1 MMKSSTGFLA
11 SIVLGF
17 VGATAMPTQ
26 VVVAD
31 ELNVEITPFVS
42 YRFGGTFDVEE
53 SSASYELDDSE
64 AFGLI
69 VNLRQTGNTQWE
81 VLYSRQQSTARL
93 RDSVA
98 ASPTVDTDIQVLQL
112 GGTYQ
117 GSGETLRP
125 YLAMTLGGTHI
136 KATANGSQSDTFWS
150 GSVGVGVQVSPSS
163 RLGFRLEVRAY
174 GTLMKSNTDLFCQ
187 TGPDINVCAIRI
199 DGSIMG
205 QVEAFAGVV
214 FRF

>member
-1 MMKSSTGFLA
+1 MMKSSSRLLAAIVIGFLA
-11 SIVLGF
+11 
-17 VGATAMPTQ
+17 ATAIPTQ

-31 ELNVEITPFVS
+31 ELNVEITPLVS

-53 SSASYELDDSE
+53 SSASYEIDDSE

-69 VNLRQTGNTQWE
+69 LNLRQTGNTQWE
-81 VLYSRQQSTARL
+81 VFYSRQQSSARL
-93 RDSVA
+93 SDSVT
-98 ASPTVDTDIQVLQL
+98 ASPAVDTNIQVLQL

-117 GSGETLRP
+117 GSGDTVQP

-136 KATANGSQSDTFWS
+136 KAMANGSQSDIFWS

-163 RLGFRLEVRAY
+163 RLGFRLEARAY
-174 GTLMKSNTDLFCQ
+174 GTLMNSNTDLFCQ

-199 DGSIMG
+199 DGSVMG
-205 QVEAFAGVV
+205 QFEAFAGVV

>member
-1 MMKSSTGFLA
+1 MMKSSSRFLA
-11 SIVLGF
+11 AMAVGF
-17 VGATAMPTQ
+17 VGVTAIPTQ
-26 VVVAD
+26 VAVAD

-53 SSASYELDDSE
+53 SSASYEVDDSE

-69 VNLRQTGNTQWE
+69 LNLRQTGNTQWE
-81 VLYSRQQSTARL
+81 VFYSRQQSTARL
-93 RDSVA
+93 SDSMA
-98 ASPTVDTDIQVLQL
+98 ASPAVDTNIQVLQI

-117 GSGETLRP
+117 GSGATVRP
-125 YLAMTLGGTHI
+125 YLALTLGGTHI

-150 GSVGVGVQVSPSS
+150 GSIGVGVHVSPSS
-163 RLGFRLEVRAY
+163 RLGFRLEARAY
-174 GTLMKSNTDLFCQ
+174 GTLLKSNTDLFCQ

-205 QVEAFAGVV
+205 QVEAFAGIV

>member
-1 MMKSSTGFLA
+1 MMKPGSRLLA
-11 SIVLGF
+11 AIAVGF

-26 VVVAD
+26 VAVAD
-31 ELNVEITPFVS
+31 ELNVEITPFAA

-53 SSASYELDDSE
+53 SSASYEVDDSE
-64 AFGLI
+64 ALGLI
-69 VNLRQTGNTQWE
+69 FNLRQTGNTQWE
-81 VLYSRQQSTARL
+81 VFYSRQQSTARL

-98 ASPTVDTDIQVLQL
+98 TSPTVETNIQVLQF

-117 GSGETLRP
+117 GSGDSVRP

-150 GSVGVGVQVSPSS
+150 GSVGVGVHVSPSS
-163 RLGFRLEVRAY
+163 RLGFRLEARAY
-174 GTLMKSNTDLFCQ
+174 GTLMNSNTDLFCR

>member
-1 MMKSSTGFLA
+1 MMKSRTRFRA
-11 SIVLGF
+11 AIVLG
-17 VGATAMPTQ
+17 VVSATAISTQ

-31 ELNVEITPFVS
+31 ELDVEITPFAS
-42 YRFGGTFDVEE
+42 YRIGGTFDVEE
-53 SSASYELDDSE
+53 SSASYEIDDSE

-69 VNLRQTGNTQWE
+69 LNLRKTGNTQWE
-81 VLYSRQQSTARL
+81 VFYSRQQSTARL
-93 RDSVA
+93 RGSVVT
-98 ASPTVDTDIQVLQL
+98 SPTVETNIQVLQI

-117 GSGETLRP
+117 GSGETIRP

-136 KATANGSQSDTFWS
+136 KATTNVSQSDTFWS
-150 GSVGVGVQVSPSS
+150 GSLGVGVQVSPSS
-163 RLGFRLEVRAY
+163 RLGLRLEVRAY
-174 GTLMKSNTDLFCQ
+174 GTLMNSSTDLFCQ

-205 QVEAFAGVV
+205 QVEAFVGVV